1 MRNSIAALGL
11 TLVGASMLAGC
22 RTLAPYESRFMCEGS
37 EDFGQCMNVQRAY
50 DTAVQGEA
58 ANGAPR
64 APLWEYTPSRDRR
77 ARKPATPDARELRA
91 PESAQPL
98 RIVDASVQRTAFTPR
113 EGADLYRE
121 MQYREMAGL
130 IEAPVTPL
138 VKAPTVLRTLVVSYT
153 AERTLFMP
161 RYVYYFAD
169 EARFV
174 MGETLN
180 AAGSLRTV
188 YPNGTPAT
196 SASSVQPGP

>member
-1 MRNSIAALGL
+1 
-11 TLVGASMLAGC
+11 
-22 RTLAPYESRFMCEGS
+22 
-37 EDFGQCMNVQRAY
+37 
-50 DTAVQGEA
+50 
-58 ANGAPR
+58 
-64 APLWEYTPSRDRR
+64 
-77 ARKPATPDARELRA
+77 
-91 PESAQPL
+91 
-98 RIVDASVQRTAFTPR
+98 
-113 EGADLYRE
+113 
-121 MQYREMAGL
+121 MAGL

-180 AAGSLRTV
+180 ATGSLRTV

-196 SASSVQPGP
+196 SVSSAQSGP